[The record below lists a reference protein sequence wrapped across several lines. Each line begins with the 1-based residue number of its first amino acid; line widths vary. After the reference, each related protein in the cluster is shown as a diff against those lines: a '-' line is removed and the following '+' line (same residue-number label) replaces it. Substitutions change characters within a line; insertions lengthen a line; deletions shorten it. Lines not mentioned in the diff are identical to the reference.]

1 MTIIVFGG
9 SSGIGDAIMR
19 ELIGNK
25 ESDIINVDVVPS
37 PIATQNLI
45 GDISSVEFIDHV
57 LYQLNSLKVI
67 R

>member
-19 ELIGNK
+19 GVIGNK

-45 GDISSVEFIDHV
+45 GDI
-57 LYQLNSLKVI
+57 LALNLLTMSCI
-67 R
+67 N